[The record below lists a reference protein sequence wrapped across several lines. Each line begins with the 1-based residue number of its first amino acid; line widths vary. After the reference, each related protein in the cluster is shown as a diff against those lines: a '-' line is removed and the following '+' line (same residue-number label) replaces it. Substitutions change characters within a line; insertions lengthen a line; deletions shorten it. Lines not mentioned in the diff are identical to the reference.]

1 MVLKRTEILVLSPMR
16 TYVVEGP
23 GSAVAPIAGVGA
35 HSGVVF
41 LALET
46 SSSSS
51 GFISVNGTLVDFPF
65 G

>member
-1 MVLKRTEILVLSPMR
+1 MVLKMTKILVFSPVR

-23 GSAVAPIAGVGA
+23 GSAVAPVTGVGA
-35 HSGVVF
+35 VSGVVF
-41 LALET
+41 MALET

-51 GFISVNGTLVDFPF
+51 GFISVNGTFVDFPL